1 MNSLRKLA
9 CVLPI
14 SMSSLLALSGC
25 EQQSAES
32 EPIESAQ
39 IRQIAELSTLKCYYH
54 NVAKFTQEAGGM
66 GWLGGMGYKRMWFEY
81 TAIVEIGINVNEIS
95 ITGPDENGVYT
106 VTLPEAEVLTN
117 PQIDEGSIIEPL
129 TEQGWFTEITNEDR
143 MTALRDAQETVR
155 ETVNNDDSL
164 LFQARE
170 RAKELIERYIVN
182 YGETVGEEYS
192 VRFVDPEE

>member
-9 CVLPI
+9 CVLLI

-39 IRQIAELSTLKCYYH
+39 IRQIAELSTLQCYYH

-81 TAIVEIGINVNEIS
+81 TAIVEIG

-170 RAKELIERYIVN
+170 RAKELIERFIVN
-182 YGETVGEEYS
+182 YGETVGEEHS

>member
-1 MNSLRKLA
+1 
-9 CVLPI
+9 
-14 SMSSLLALSGC
+14 
-25 EQQSAES
+25 
-32 EPIESAQ
+32 
-39 IRQIAELSTLKCYYH
+39 
-54 NVAKFTQEAGGM
+54 M

-170 RAKELIERYIVN
+170 RAKELIERFIVN

>member
-1 MNSLRKLA
+1 MVRIHRDRGNRHQRK
-9 CVLPI
+9 
-14 SMSSLLALSGC
+14 
-25 EQQSAES
+25 
-32 EPIESAQ
+32 
-39 IRQIAELSTLKCYYH
+39 R
-54 NVAKFTQEAGGM
+54 
-66 GWLGGMGYKRMWFEY
+66 
-81 TAIVEIGINVNEIS
+81 IS

-170 RAKELIERYIVN
+170 RAKELIERFIVN